1 MRWASRSRSCSPR
14 SITIRS
20 KRSGAWTSSSPRP
33 RRRTMKRANCCAS
46 STSPSRPKQKRRPRK
61 RRLENLSHGETEFRE
76 QERASQEARRETAA
90 KRAKLKAIANDTSV
104 DETERLIARLKL
116 AELPRNGNPTRVR
129 NRCELTG
136 RSRAYYRK
144 FRLSRIMLR
153 ELANKGLIPGVI
165 KSSW

>member
-1 MRWASRSRSCSPR
+1 MAKLS
-14 SITIRS
+14 SIN
-20 KRSGAWTSSSPRP
+20 KNE
-33 RRRTMKRANCCAS
+33 RRKKLVAQN
-46 STSPSRPKQKRRPRK
+46 
-61 RRLENLSHGETEFRE
+61 
-76 QERASQEARRETAA
+76 AA
-90 KRAKLKAIANDTSV
+90 KYAKLKAIADDESK
-104 DETERLIARLKL
+104 DETERLIARLKM

-144 FRLSRIMLR
+144 FRLSRIKLR

>member
-1 MRWASRSRSCSPR
+1 MAKLS
-14 SITIRS
+14 SIN
-20 KRSGAWTSSSPRP
+20 KNE
-33 RRRTMKRANCCAS
+33 RRKKLVQQNATKY
-46 STSPSRPKQKRRPRK
+46 
-61 RRLENLSHGETEFRE
+61 
-76 QERASQEARRETAA
+76 
-90 KRAKLKAIANDTSV
+90 AKLKAIADDESK
-104 DETERLIARLKL
+104 DETERLIARLKM

-153 ELANKGLIPGVI
+153 ELANKGLIPGVV